1 MRACAIE
8 LVVKGAMLV
17 QDAVEN
23 VSGDA
28 PCRKTGHF

>member
-17 QDAVEN
+17 QDAVED

-28 PCRKTGHF
+28 PCGKTGHF